1 MADNNQSPASSLPF
15 SAAVRAGDFV
25 FVSGQLAF
33 NADGTLSTG
42 PIEEQTKIVLDGL
55 KATIESQG
63 CSMSDVV
70 SCVCSL
76 QDARDFSGF
85 NTVYATYFP
94 ESPPARTTH
103 VAQHVLDARVEIACT
118 VYKPV
123 IP

>member
-1 MADNNQSPASSLPF
+1 MTNDVHNAASSLPF

-33 NADGTLSTG
+33 SADGTLSTG

-55 KATIESQG
+55 KATIEAQG

-70 SCVCSL
+70 NCVCSL

-85 NTVYATYFP
+85 NSVYATYFP
-94 ESPPARTTH
+94 QNPPARTTH
-103 VAQHVLDARVEIACT
+103 VATHVLDARVEIACT

>member
-1 MADNNQSPASSLPF
+1 MADNTQSPYPF
-15 SAAVRAGDFV
+15 SPAVRAGDFI

-33 NADGTLSTG
+33 NPDNSLSTG
-42 PIEEQTKIVLDGL
+42 PIEEQTKMVLDGL

-85 NTVYATYFP
+85 NTVYATYFADP
-94 ESPPARTTH
+94 FPARTTH
-103 VAQHVLDARVEIACT
+103 VATHVLDARVEIACT
-118 VYKPV
+118 VYK
-123 IP
+123 